1 MLDYNVFHTIAWPGA
16 YAWYFF
22 VIGISVALFFFSALS
37 WFREEFQPLRKSG
50 FYLSFVLLV
59 VGGLLLISDLSQ
71 PMRFLNMI
79 NPAYLKFD
87 SPLAWGSLNLIT
99 FGIASVV
106 YLFFMNK
113 GDDGLAKKAA
123 VIGAL
128 LGLGLPIYTGFDLT
142 VHQHRPVWNTPLMPV
157 LFVALSLL
165 SGAAVASFLAKGNEK
180 LMVMLRRFMLWAG
193 GATAAM
199 LISLLGTTAYGGSA
213 AEITFMFMTSGT
225 MGMIFIG
232 LGMLVG
238 LAAPIALLLA
248 PVGRQPMGVMAAGV
262 LLLVGGM
269 ALRYAIL
276 IGPQIV
282 HTYY

>member
-1 MLDYNVFHTIAWPGA
+1 MLDYDVFHTIAWPGA

-37 WFREEFQPLRKSG
+37 WYREEFLPLRKPA

-87 SPLAWGSLNLIT
+87 SPLAWGSLNLVS
-99 FGIASVV
+99 FGLASVV
-106 YLFFMNK
+106 YFFFMNK
-113 GDDGLAKKAA
+113 GDDGLAKKVA

-157 LFVALSLL
+157 LFVALSMV
-165 SGAAVASFLAKGNEK
+165 SGAAVASFLARGNDT
-180 LMVMLRRFMLWAG
+180 LLVRLRHFMLWSG
-193 GATAAM
+193 GATAVM

-213 AEITFMFMTSGT
+213 SEITFMFMTSGA
-225 MGMIFIG
+225 MGLIFIG

-248 PVGRQPMGVMAAGV
+248 PVGRRPVSVMAAGV
-262 LLLVGGM
+262 LLLIGGM
-269 ALRYAIL
+269 ALRYALL

>member
-1 MLDYNVFHTIAWPGA
+1 MLDFTVFHTIAWPGA

-37 WFREEFQPLRKSG
+37 WYREEFQPLRRSA
-50 FYLSFVLLV
+50 FYGSFALLV
-59 VGGLLLISDLSQ
+59 LGGLLLISDLSQ
-71 PMRFLNMI
+71 PLRFLNI
-79 NPAYLKFD
+79 LNPAYLKFD
-87 SPLAWGSLNLIT
+87 SPLAWGSLNLVS
-99 FGIASVV
+99 FGLVSVA
-106 YLFFMNK
+106 YFFMMNK
-113 GDDGLAKKAA
+113 GNDALAKKLA
-123 VIGAL
+123 VLGAL
-128 LGLGLPIYTGFDLT
+128 LALGLPIYTGFDLT

-165 SGAAVASFLAKGNEK
+165 SGAAVASFLAGGNEK
-180 LMVMLRRFMLWAG
+180 LMVMLRRFMLWSG

-225 MGMIFIG
+225 MGMIFVG
-232 LGMLVG
+232 LGMLLG

-248 PVGRQPMGVMAAGV
+248 PVGRQPVVMMAAGV
-262 LLLVGGM
+262 LLLIGGA

>member
-1 MLDYNVFHTIAWPGA
+1 MLDFTVFHTIAWPGT
-16 YAWYFF
+16 YSVYFF
-22 VIGISVALFFFSALS
+22 VIGISVAMFFFSTMS
-37 WFREEFQPLRKSG
+37 WYREEFKPLRQSG
-50 FYLSFVLLV
+50 FYLSFGLLV
-59 VGGLLLISDLSQ
+59 LGGILLISDLSQ
-71 PMRFLNMI
+71 PARFLNMI

-87 SPLAWGSLNLIT
+87 SPLAWGSLNLVS
-99 FGIASVV
+99 FGLISML
-106 YLFFMNK
+106 YFFMLRS
-113 GDDGLAKKAA
+113 GDEVNGKRLA

-142 VHQHRPVWNTPLMPV
+142 VHQHRPVWNTPLMPI
-157 LFVALSLL
+157 LFISLSLV
-165 SGAAVASFLAKGNEK
+165 SGSAVASFLAQGNEK
-180 LMVMLRRFMLWAG
+180 LMVMLRRFMLWSG

-199 LISLLGTTAYGGSA
+199 LISLLGTTAYGGTG

-225 MGMIFIG
+225 MGLIFIG
-232 LGMLVG
+232 LGMVLG
-238 LAAPIALLLA
+238 LLIPLGLLLA
-248 PVGRQPMGVMAAGV
+248 PIGRQPIGMMAAGG

>member
-1 MLDYNVFHTIAWPGA
+1 MLDYTVFHTIAWPGA

-37 WFREEFQPLRKSG
+37 WFREEFQPLRKPG
-50 FYLSFVLLV
+50 FILSFVLLV

-71 PMRFLNMI
+71 PLRFLNI
-79 NPAYLKFD
+79 LNPAYLNFD
-87 SPLAWGSLNLIT
+87 SPLAWGSLNLVS
-99 FGIASVV
+99 FGLVSVA
-106 YLFFMNK
+106 YFFMMNK
-113 GDDGLAKKAA
+113 GDEGMAKKLA
-123 VIGAL
+123 VLGAL
-128 LGLGLPIYTGFDLT
+128 LALGLPIYTGFDLT

-165 SGAAVASFLAKGNEK
+165 SGAAVASFLAGGNAK
-180 LMVMLRRFMLWAG
+180 LMAMLRRFMLWSG

-199 LISLLGTTAYGGSA
+199 LISLLGTTAYGGTAS
-213 AEITFMFMTSGT
+213 EITFMFMTSGT
-225 MGMIFIG
+225 MGMIFVG
-232 LGMLVG
+232 LGMLLG

-248 PVGRQPMGVMAAGV
+248 PVGRQPVGMMAAGV
-262 LLLVGGM
+262 LLLVGGA

>member
-1 MLDYNVFHTIAWPGA
+1 MFDFTVFHTIAWPGS

-37 WFREEFQPLRKSG
+37 WYREEFQPLRKSG
-50 FYLSFVLLV
+50 FFLSLALLV
-59 VGGLLLISDLSQ
+59 VGGLLLIGDLSQ
-71 PMRFLNMI
+71 PARFLNML

-87 SPLAWGSLNLIT
+87 SPLAWGSLNLIS
-99 FGIASVV
+99 FGLVSVA
-106 YLFFMNK
+106 YLFMMNK
-113 GDDGLAKKAA
+113 GNDDLAKKLA

-157 LFVALSLL
+157 LFVALSLV
-165 SGAAVASFLAKGNEK
+165 SGSAVASFMAGGNEK
-180 LMVMLRRFMLWAG
+180 LQVMLRRFMLWSG

-199 LISLLGTTAYGGSA
+199 LVSLLGTTAYGGSA

-232 LGMLVG
+232 LGMLLG
-238 LAAPIALLLA
+238 LAVPIALLLA
-248 PVGRQPMGVMAAGV
+248 PVGRQPVGMMAASV
-262 LLLVGGM
+262 LLLVGGA